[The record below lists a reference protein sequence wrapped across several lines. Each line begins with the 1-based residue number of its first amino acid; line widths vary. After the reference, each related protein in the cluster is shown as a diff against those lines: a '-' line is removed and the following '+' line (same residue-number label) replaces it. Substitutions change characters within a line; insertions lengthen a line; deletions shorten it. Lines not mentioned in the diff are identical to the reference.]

1 MSIDINSPLW
11 TAQDAGNIAPIPDG
25 LPTGTEASKLYP
37 LIWAMR
43 GAEKRLYNNDHATV
57 TATLL
62 PTNPL
67 VYVLNYEEEPLVNEG
82 KSFTFNVD
90 TANAAGAIRI
100 MINGTYYDIK
110 SFVVNSDGNLAS
122 GEILTTVPV
131 TIVYKGTRFILEN
144 SQKINDTSLPST
156 MTGKT
161 FSSETTISDGGLKIT
176 AGGLVISAG
185 GAGIGGDLAV
195 TGKTNLVGDTTVVG
209 TLSQG
214 GNAVLTTANQPF
226 LLARAN
232 HTGTQPV
239 STVAGLQATID
250 SLNASVAAL
259 ESGRVSKAGDT
270 MTGNLQ
276 VGSIILKTDGSL
288 SAGNA
293 LTTNMTVKNGEL
305 SFQRHSQSTGYQW
318 SIAGSRENDTTLRW
332 YYNNGN
338 QRMALT
344 DAGRLWTG
352 VHGYLDDAFA
362 AKGAQCPHNS
372 GVWEFGSVDP
382 NYNDRLAD
390 APFPYVLVGL
400 RSSRGTN
407 VINLRA
413 VTLRNQ

>member
-1 MSIDINSPLW
+1 
-11 TAQDAGNIAPIPDG
+11 
-25 LPTGTEASKLYP
+25 
-37 LIWAMR
+37 
-43 GAEKRLYNNDHATV
+43 
-57 TATLL
+57 
-62 PTNPL
+62 
-67 VYVLNYEEEPLVNEG
+67 
-82 KSFTFNVD
+82 
-90 TANAAGAIRI
+90 
-100 MINGTYYDIK
+100 
-110 SFVVNSDGNLAS
+110 
-122 GEILTTVPV
+122 
-131 TIVYKGTRFILEN
+131 
-144 SQKINDTSLPST
+144 
-156 MTGKT
+156 
-161 FSSETTISDGGLKIT
+161 
-176 AGGLVISAG
+176 
-185 GAGIGGDLAV
+185 
-195 TGKTNLVGDTTVVG
+195 
-209 TLSQG
+209 
-214 GNAVLTTANQPF
+214 
-226 LLARAN
+226 
-232 HTGTQPV
+232 
-239 STVAGLQATID
+239 
-250 SLNASVAAL
+250 
-259 ESGRVSKAGDT
+259 